1 MIVFALVLLF
11 VLIVLGMYIGPVL
24 ALLGIGLE
32 QAYSDFP
39 LLSAVGDISWNA
51 STDFILVAVPL
62 FVLMGEILLRSGVT
76 DRMFQAIDPLV
87 SWLPGRLMHTNI
99 ASAAL
104 FGSASGSS
112 VATAAAIT
120 TVSLPNMERHKYNP
134 QLFLGTLAAGGTL
147 GILIP
152 PSINMVVYAMMA
164 NASLGA
170 LYLASLIP
178 SVLLTAMFSLV
189 VVVACLVRPEW
200 GGIARPV
207 ARTMRWFMQIVYLV
221 PPLILLWVVIA
232 PIYFGWATPTEAA
245 ALGVLAALVLGLANG
260 RMGWKELRISI
271 ENTARTT
278 CMVMLIVLAAL
289 FLNFVMVAIGL
300 TDAVTNG
307 LLGLG
312 LSPFTLLLGII
323 VFYLILGCVM
333 ETMSMMIAT
342 TPIIVPVI
350 VKLGYSEVWWGIV
363 FVILMEAALITPPIG
378 LNLLVVQASRKSGRF
393 AEVAVGSIPFVIAMV
408 VLIGL
413 LIAFPGL
420 ALWLPG
426 TMAK

>member
-1 MIVFALVLLF
+1 MILFAVFLLIL
-11 VLIVLGMYIGPVL
+11 LIVLGMYIGPSL

-32 QAYSDFP
+32 QAYADFP
-39 LLSAVGDISWNA
+39 LLSAIGDISWNA

-104 FGSASGSS
+104 FASASGSS

-120 TVSLPNMERHKYNP
+120 TVSLPNMERHRYNP
-134 QLFLGTLAAGGTL
+134 PLFLGTLAAGGTL

-152 PSINMVVYAMMA
+152 PSINMVVYAMLA

-170 LYLASLIP
+170 LYLAAIIP
-178 SVLLTAMFSLV
+178 SIILIGLFSLV
-189 VVVACLVRPEW
+189 VIVACVLKPEW
-200 GGIARPV
+200 GGTEQVRSAASGILVRL
-207 ARTMRWFMQIVYLV
+207 VYLF
-221 PPLILLWVVIA
+221 PPLLLLAIVIA

-245 ALGVLAALVLGLANG
+245 ALGVLAALALGAANG
-260 RMGWKELRISI
+260 RLGWAQMRLAL

-278 CMVMLIVLAAL
+278 CMVILIVLAAL

-300 TDAVTNG
+300 TDAITNG

-312 LSPFTLLLGII
+312 LSSMGLLLGII

-333 ETMSMMIAT
+333 ETLSMMIAT

-350 VKLGYSEVWWGIV
+350 VQLGHSEIWWGIV

-378 LNLLVVQASRKSGRF
+378 LNLLVVHSARRSGQF
-393 AEVAVGSIPFVIAMV
+393 ADVAIGALPFVLAMI

-413 LIAFPGL
+413 LIVFPGL
-420 ALWLPG
+420 ALWLPS
-426 TMAK
+426 TMAR

>member
-11 VLIVLGMYIGPVL
+11 ILIVLGMYIGPVL
-24 ALLGIGLE
+24 ALLGVALE
-32 QAYSDFP
+32 QFYSDFP
-39 LLSAVGDISWNA
+39 LISAMGDIGWNA
-51 STDFILVAVPL
+51 SIDFILVAVPL

-76 DRMFQAIDPLV
+76 DRMYQAIDPWV

-99 ASAAL
+99 GSAAL
-104 FGSASGSS
+104 FAATTGSS
-112 VATAAAIT
+112 IATAAAIS
-120 TVSLPNMERHKYNP
+120 TVSLPNMERQKYNP

-152 PSINMVVYAMMA
+152 PSINMVVYAMLA

-170 LYLASLIP
+170 LYLAAIIP
-178 SVLLTAMFSLV
+178 SVLLVGMFSLV
-189 VVVACLVRPEW
+189 VVAACLIKPEW

-207 ARTMRWFMQIVYLV
+207 SALARSVMQFVYLL
-221 PPLILLWVVIA
+221 PPLLLLCVVIA

-245 ALGVLAALVLGLANG
+245 ALGVLAALGLGAANR
-260 RMGWKELRISI
+260 RMGWRELRVAL

-289 FLNFVMVAIGL
+289 FLNFIMVAVGL
-300 TDAVTNG
+300 TDAITNG

-312 LSPFTLLLGII
+312 LPPFFLLLSII
-323 VFYLILGCVM
+323 AFYLVLGCVM
-333 ETMSMMIAT
+333 ETLSMMIAT

-350 VKLGYSEVWWGIV
+350 VKLGYSEIWWGIV

-378 LNLLVVQASRKSGRF
+378 LNLLVVQAARKSGRF
-393 AEVAVGSIPFVIAMV
+393 AEVAVGAIPFVIAMIA
-408 VLIGL
+408 LIGF
-413 LIAFPGL
+413 LIAFPEL
-420 ALWLPG
+420 ALWLPS